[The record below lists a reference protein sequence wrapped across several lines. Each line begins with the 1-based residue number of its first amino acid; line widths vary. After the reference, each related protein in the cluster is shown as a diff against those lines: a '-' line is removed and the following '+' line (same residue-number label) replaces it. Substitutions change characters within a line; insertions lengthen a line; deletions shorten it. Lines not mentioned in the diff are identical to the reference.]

1 MIAFLTSSPGG
12 CKTEDDGTHIS
23 APYTEENDFFP
34 RLRAVWPEHARIV
47 LIVAE
52 PEDAVKNDER
62 KANLLESLALSHLP
76 YESVRMCDDRTAD
89 QLPQWMKDCNVL
101 FLSGGHTL
109 RQNRFFHRLGLKSL
123 LEDFDGVLV
132 GTSGGSMNSASVVY
146 AQPEWEGDTTDPDYV
161 LFPEGLGL
169 TDVMILPHYYL
180 YQETVLDGLRL
191 IEDMAIPDS
200 MGRTIHAF
208 PDGTYLWLHDGKSEI
223 VGDDFVIQDGVIT
236 HYRNGVPV

>member
-1 MIAFLTSSPGG
+1 MTAFLTSSPGG

-23 APYTEENDFFP
+23 APFTEENEFLP
-34 RLRAVWPEHARIV
+34 RLRAVWPEQARCV

-52 PEDAVKNDER
+52 PDDAPKNDER
-62 KANLLESLALSHLP
+62 ERNLLETFALSGLP
-76 YESVRMCDDRTAD
+76 YQNLHLCDSRTAD
-89 QLPQWMKDCNVL
+89 RLPEWIKECDVL

-109 RQNRFFHRLGLKSL
+109 MQNRFFHRLGLKEL
-123 LEDFDGVLV
+123 LEDFDGVIV

-146 AQPEWEGDTTDPDYV
+146 AQPEWEGDTTDPDYE

-180 YQETVLDGLRL
+180 YKETVLDGLRL

-208 PDGTYLWLHDGKSEI
+208 PDGTYLWLHDGTSEI
-223 VGDDFVIQDGVIT
+223 AGEYFLIADGVIT
-236 HYRNGVPV
+236 PYRNGGSE